1 MFINLTD
8 ADNNN
13 LVVVMISHI
22 VFFMPDRDTENTVIN
37 LTGDI
42 NIVVKE
48 PVMDVCKKIVTRT
61 G

>member
-8 ADNNN
+8 ADNN
-13 LVVVMISHI
+13 LVVIMISHI
-22 VFFMPDRDTENTVIN
+22 VFFMPDADTENTIIN

-42 NIVVKE
+42 NIIVKE
-48 PVMDVCKKIVTRT
+48 SIMDVCKKIVTRT